1 MSPLFRRQ
9 EAVVPEPAEF
19 EPDALTVGPEL
30 PEAAEAVTQYPI
42 GGREYFILA
51 PEVQRM
57 VGYSKAT
64 NANGI
69 LSLMRGTTVQTIN
82 QKIDQSNMDRRTKRA
97 MINSG
102 LGVRAVGAAQALAQ
116 LMTEPGSYETGSVQ
130 DRYGLAT
137 AALAPYRG
145 RISKLISED
154 VIYHDIYQA
163 AGNLEK
169 DLLIYRTRSESL
181 GARLAADLADNP
193 GARYE
198 LAKLVAGTGGF
209 SDTDD
214 AQLSDEK
221 NARQW
226 LVKLLNSPYENN
238 GRVLRTV
245 AKEAQE
251 GGFDQHLALELMEG
265 AGPSNPA
272 INNMLMLAGINGG
285 ANEEAYVRLAAAVG
299 HWPKEAVALL
309 TDARE
314 ELVNAMRLACEGAK
328 ADLAA
333 KLGLVSDGLTSA
345 ERFNKMME
353 KMIDTV
359 WGVSRAALAN
369 APPEVKKKLLS
380 PATPAVKQTVVY
392 RATPEIRREINNSI
406 KFVDKSGRIF
416 ENGSPEYDE
425 MIQQALGRYKGTKE
439 FPTDIMAAIEYI
451 SHIDFARPTGR
462 VGLDKINSGDW
473 TVEMPDGPKPRP
485 LYRFKA
491 QTAVG
496 IPIKTQVMKD
506 HRIMFALID
515 NNTVGLVGI
524 VPRRDLNDFLKRA
537 GINTAAK

>member
-1 MSPLFRRQ
+1 
-9 EAVVPEPAEF
+9 
-19 EPDALTVGPEL
+19 
-30 PEAAEAVTQYPI
+30 
-42 GGREYFILA
+42 
-51 PEVQRM
+51 M

-116 LMTEPGSYETGSVQ
+116 LMTEPGSYETGNVQ

-145 RISKLISED
+145 RISRLISED

-193 GARYE
+193 DARYE
-198 LAKLVAGTGGF
+198 LAKLVAGTGF

-238 GRVLRTV
+238 GRILRAV
-245 AKEAQE
+245 VKEAQD
-251 GGFDQHLALELMEG
+251 GGYDQYLALELLQG
-265 AGPSNPA
+265 AGRSNPA
-272 INNMLMLAGINGG
+272 ISNMLTLAGISGE
-285 ANEEAYVRLAAAVG
+285 ADEESYVRLAGAVG
-299 HWPKEAVALL
+299 YWPKEAAILL
-309 TDARE
+309 ADERE
-314 ELVNAMRLACEGAK
+314 ELTNAMKLACEGAK

-380 PATPAVKQTVVY
+380 PATPAVRQTVAY
-392 RATPEIRREINNSI
+392 RPTPEIGREINNTV
-406 KFVDKSGRIF
+406 KFVDKSGRVF
-416 ENGSPEYDE
+416 ENGSPEYEE
-425 MIQQALGRYKGTKE
+425 MLQQALSRYKGTKE
-439 FPTDIMAAIEYI
+439 FPTDVAAAIEYI
-451 SHIDFARPTGR
+451 SHIDFRRPTGR
-462 VGLDKINSGDW
+462 VGLDKIESGDW
-473 TVEMPDGPKPRP
+473 IVEMPDGPRQRP
-485 LYRFKA
+485 LYRFKVQA
-491 QTAVG
+491 AVG
-496 IPIKTQVMKD
+496 ISAKTQVIKD

-515 NNTVGLVGI
+515 NDTVGLVGI
-524 VPRRDLNDFLKRA
+524 VLRRDLNDFLKRA